1 MYSEK
6 ILNTILENK
15 DSSAFS
21 QINDKDIY
29 IFPEKDELALYELI
43 SNYFVK
49 YNKIPSK
56 DYLTDLFALEKN
68 NPASKA
74 FDKLQE
80 QDAGTTEDLQGLVTT
95 QLNYSVKNKIIEAQE
110 EHENKLKLANN
121 SEIKELVYDYQTKI
135 SQLSQVLD
143 EDQHKRGIL
152 WGPEA
157 VDKFINKYKQREE
170 SDRGY
175 YIGKLGFDSIDNT
188 IGGLHST
195 DLLNIGGFTNQGKSP
210 LLRQITYNLLIQST
224 LNCIFVSLE
233 MDYDSIESAFYTLH
247 ANNYKIFGFNTPKI
261 TTKKIRE
268 NLLTD
273 EEKEYL
279 FNTVVPDF
287 AENKT
292 YGSLYILQPERDF
305 CMDDLFMEVNRINQT
320 LFPVDVLVIDYA
332 IPLIRPTKKGR
343 SFTDEDYNSAHRR
356 LRLFGLS
363 FDKSKGLA
371 IINAWQANRG
381 GYEEATSKKNK
392 DNLYKLTAIGQ
403 YNAIEKDSTHI
414 FSIIQTPELQAE
426 GLAQVQ
432 HLKSRES
439 KLAPLVKL
447 QFDGASG
454 FLRETAQQDI
464 SDDDI
469 SSVIEDLEL

>member
-143 EDQHKRGIL
+143 EDQHKRGVL

-157 VDKFINKYKQREE
+157 VDKFINKYKQRED

-247 ANNYKIFGFNTPKI
+247 ANNYKIFGFNTPK
-261 TTKKIRE
+261 
-268 NLLTD
+268 
-273 EEKEYL
+273 
-279 FNTVVPDF
+279 F

-320 LFPVDVLVIDYA
+320 LFPVDVLIIDYA

-439 KLAPLVKL
+439 KLSSLVKL

-454 FLRETAQQDI
+454 FLRETAHQDI